1 MNALLRTLIFFDWHV
16 SNLETC
22 FSSVGWAVQ
31 YFEHKNTWMQDYYT
45 EFCYKN
51 LARLLLGE
59 FGYSAFG
66 VKTKRVSFHLFF
78 QVTTKNPLWVALPA
92 FYIFSWSFSSS
103 PIELRTHKLPF
114 FDILTRKFK
123 QSSRMKNGKSRM
135 NNIYEKIWNAKF
147 KVFYLKFC
155 IRNCYCEFFHWMN
168 FFVVY
173 CKKKAFL
180 WLMCEWDR
188 KRSPLLA

>member
-1 MNALLRTLIFFDWHV
+1 MNALLRTLIFFGWHV

-114 FDILTRKFK
+114 FDIYLRGNLNNHLEWKMANLAWIISMK
-123 QSSRMKNGKSRM
+123 KSGMPNSRFF
-135 NNIYEKIWNAKF
+135 IWNF
-147 KVFYLKFC
+147 VFE
-155 IRNCYCEFFHWMN
+155 IVIAN
-168 FFVVY
+168 FFI
-173 CKKKAFL
+173 
-180 WLMCEWDR
+180 EWIFSLFIA
-188 KRSPLLA
+188 KRRLFYDLCVNETGKGHLY